1 MSADG
6 ESYEARPFLKI
17 RRAYLHNFEASRRKH
32 FIHGLVEMDVTEI
45 RRAVR
50 LREAAGEDI
59 SFTAVVMHAVARAVD
74 EDRIMHAYRRRSQLI
89 LFDDVDVNTQIEV
102 ITDGR
107 WLKPL
112 AENVP

>member
-1 MSADG
+1 MSADA
-6 ESYEARPFLKI
+6 ESYEARRFLKI

-59 SFTAVVMHAVARAVD
+59 SFTAVSCMLSPVQWTRTA
-74 EDRIMHAYRRRSQLI
+74 SCTLI
-89 LFDDVDVNTQIEV
+89 
-102 ITDGR
+102 
-107 WLKPL
+107 
-112 AENVP
+112 AAAAS

>member
-17 RRAYLHNFEASRRKH
+17 RRAYLHNFEASRRKN

-59 SFTAVVMHAVARAVD
+59 SFTAVVMHAIARAVD
-74 EDRIMHAYRRRSQLI
+74 EDRSQVHTPPSRVAGEAPPPRRLPALSAGR
-89 LFDDVDVNTQIEV
+89 
-102 ITDGR
+102 DGEEC
-107 WLKPL
+107 L
-112 AENVP
+112 